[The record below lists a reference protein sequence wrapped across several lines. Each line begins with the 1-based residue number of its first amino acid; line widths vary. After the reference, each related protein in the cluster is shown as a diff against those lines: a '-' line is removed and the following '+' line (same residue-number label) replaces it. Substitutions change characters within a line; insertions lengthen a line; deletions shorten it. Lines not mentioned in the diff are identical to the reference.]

1 MMDEETGR
9 WQGHPLPLH
18 HRGYKGTVMHRQT
31 FWLMLPLPACI
42 CVPHNADW
50 FCSIK
55 VTLIACSAEE
65 TAAVSDLK
73 LLKVQNLKVEMSGG
87 TKAEHSRKK
96 NHFNLK
102 LSWVIL
108 TLNGYISP
116 VYILSKFFASYFKA
130 VSITKINETEGVGE
144 KFLQGM

>member
-1 MMDEETGR
+1 
-9 WQGHPLPLH
+9 
-18 HRGYKGTVMHRQT
+18 
-31 FWLMLPLPACI
+31 MLPLPACI

-50 FCSIK
+50 FYSIK

-96 NHFNLK
+96 KSLQFEIIMSDSNFKWLYFPCLHFIQ
-102 LSWVIL
+102 IL
-108 TLNGYISP
+108 CLI
-116 VYILSKFFASYFKA
+116 F
-130 VSITKINETEGVGE
+130 
-144 KFLQGM
+144 